1 MKLNKVLALALSG
14 VMAVSML
21 AGCSGNS
28 GNGGQNGE
36 GEPPV
41 ADTTIAS
48 VLNEEQADTN
58 HDVKIDFTYSSSL
71 EAALQKTLG
80 VTGVVDEEDVDEY
93 LANVLG
99 VDDVVMSKFCG
110 YSGSGNNEV
119 GEQTAVFVYRYND
132 GKTDTGIAKD
142 VYQNKLDAEL
152 AKLTTEWEQNG
163 SEIKWSFDYTGDVAM
178 SKVEEDNQTYTYIAF
193 VMTCNTTKALAD

>member
-21 AGCSGNS
+21 AGCSGNP
-28 GNGGQNGE
+28 GNGGQE
-36 GEPPV
+36 GEQPPV

-58 HDVKIDFTYSSSL
+58 HEVKIDFTYSSSL

-80 VTGVVDEEDVDEY
+80 VTGAIAGADVDDY

-99 VDDVVMSKFCG
+99 VDDINMDKFCG
-110 YSGSGNNEV
+110 YSNSGVNEV

-142 VYQNKLDAEL
+142 VYKNHLDSAL
-152 AKLTTEWEQNG
+152 ANLTTEWTNANV
-163 SEIKWSFDYTGDVAM
+163 KWSFSYTGDVAM
-178 SKVEEDNQTYTYIAF
+178 SKVEKDNQTYTYIAF